1 MGRLLGSLY
10 MTKYIGID
18 TELGG
23 LAPECSLLTAAFV
36 VTDKHLN
43 FIDSLEIKLKH
54 KVYSLTAEG
63 MKVNKIDIFK
73 HDEEAEEFKE
83 CQDKIR
89 RFLYKYGKVAPNVL
103 SGENVNVDYLIPIG
117 LGVASDI
124 DRLKEAGF
132 SLPCLSGQVR
142 DLGVI
147 AGYLRDSGLVEE
159 DFPGTLEGMYRR
171 LFDGF
176 CEQWSNIIKF
186 HTALGDAVASIMVY
200 KEFVDDLSYR
210 VDQ

>member
-1 MGRLLGSLY
+1 
-10 MTKYIGID
+10 
-18 TELGG
+18 
-23 LAPECSLLTAAFV
+23 
-36 VTDKHLN
+36 
-43 FIDSLEIKLKH
+43 
-54 KVYSLTAEG
+54 
-63 MKVNKIDIFK
+63 MKINKIDIFK

-89 RFLYKYGKVAPNVL
+89 RFLYGHGKVAPNVL
-103 SGENVNVDYLIPIG
+103 SGESVNVDYLIPVG
-117 LGVASDI
+117 LGVVNDI
-124 DRLKEAGF
+124 DRLKKAGF

-147 AGYLRDSGLVEE
+147 AGYMRDSGLVEE
-159 DFPGTLEGMYRR
+159 DFPGTLEGMYRHF
-171 LFDGF
+171 FDGF
-176 CEQWSNIIKF
+176 CERWSNVIKF